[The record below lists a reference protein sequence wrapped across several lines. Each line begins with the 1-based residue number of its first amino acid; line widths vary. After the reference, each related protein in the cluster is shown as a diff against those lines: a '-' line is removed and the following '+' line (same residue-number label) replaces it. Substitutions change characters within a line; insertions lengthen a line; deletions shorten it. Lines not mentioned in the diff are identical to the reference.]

1 LSVQADWGRV
11 RIVGQASLEGY
22 GTELAPLGTEPDSLP
37 LNTMP
42 PNALPNALPDT
53 LSGQFRVSELSLNPN
68 ALFDAPLTLTRG
80 AEVDLHLALNPFTL
94 RLGRIWVDDDRLPL
108 HASGVVRADPSGWT
122 VSLDG
127 RVDQIDAQD
136 VLSFWPPEFQAKPR
150 RWVAGRVT
158 QATLHDAQFALRVV
172 PGAPL
177 RRFADFGLSD
187 GVIRFH
193 DDFPPIHV
201 AQGRVSFD
209 DARMTA
215 VVDRGHIIEP
225 GWGVLRM
232 DGSRMAIADTTQ
244 KPAQGRFDLQGQG
257 DMGPWLALLDRGRIR
272 AMSRM
277 GKTPDLATGRAR
289 VQGWLAMP
297 LRRGVRGPDMRW
309 DFQARLSDV
318 ATDRLIPNRRLSAS
332 QLDLRVTK
340 ADIVLRGTA
349 QLDGVPMTGSWT
361 QPLAQQPGQPVPPG
375 VVRANVPISAQTLST
390 LKITLPKNMVQGQT
404 QGALRVDLGP
414 RGTPP
419 RFALTSDL
427 VGLSARIAPL
437 GWQLGRRQRGELSVS
452 GVLARPVRVDN
463 ITLRAAGLNAVGQVA
478 LRPDGSFAQLRLDPF
493 ALSSAQGRWLNGQVT
508 IEGRGAGRPVAIAV
522 SQGTVDMRRAPKG
535 LAAAAAGGGSGAGAG
550 PQMGPLSLGLR
561 RLRLSDGMAL
571 TNVVGSFEAG
581 SGLRGPFRAQINDGP
596 TLSGEAV
603 PTAQG
608 TALRLKSADTSKIL
622 RAMGLSN
629 KSVGGAL
636 EATLVPRGGG
646 QYDGQLSIRDM
657 RVRDSPAIVT
667 LLDAVSVVGLIDRV
681 QGPGIVF
688 NEIDATFRLTP
699 DRVIVTRSSATGPS
713 MGVSLDGYYT
723 RATGALDLQ
732 GVLSPLYALN
742 GIGQI
747 LTRKGEGLVGFNF
760 NIGGS
765 ASRPRVRVNPFS
777 LLTPGMFRE
786 IFRRPPPKV
795 SN

>member
-1 LSVQADWGRV
+1 RRDTDGRLALAFEEALAAGGAMPDLTQLIAALDGVLTSAHLATLRSVEVDAVTLRYEDYRANRAWTADGGRLSLARDLGSGALSLRGDFAVLTGGSGVATVAMTAASVVGQNDVTLSIAVADVPSEQIATQSAALAWLGAVRAPISGSFRAHLRPNGHLGPLNGTLQAGQGVVQPDPGARPIPFDAARSYVTYDPDTGGLRFDELSVQADWGRV

-22 GTELAPLGTEPDSLP
+22 GTELAPLGTEPDALP
-37 LNTMP
+37 LNIMP
-42 PNALPNALPDT
+42 SNALPDT

-150 RWVAGRVT
+150 RWVAERVT

-172 PGAPL
+172 PGAPP

-561 RLRLSDGMAL
+561 RLRL
-571 TNVVGSFEAG
+571 
-581 SGLRGPFRAQINDGP
+581 
-596 TLSGEAV
+596 
-603 PTAQG
+603 
-608 TALRLKSADTSKIL
+608 
-622 RAMGLSN
+622 
-629 KSVGGAL
+629 
-636 EATLVPRGGG
+636 
-646 QYDGQLSIRDM
+646 
-657 RVRDSPAIVT
+657 
-667 LLDAVSVVGLIDRV
+667 
-681 QGPGIVF
+681 
-688 NEIDATFRLTP
+688 
-699 DRVIVTRSSATGPS
+699 
-713 MGVSLDGYYT
+713 
-723 RATGALDLQ
+723 
-732 GVLSPLYALN
+732 
-742 GIGQI
+742 
-747 LTRKGEGLVGFNF
+747 
-760 NIGGS
+760 
-765 ASRPRVRVNPFS
+765 
-777 LLTPGMFRE
+777 
-786 IFRRPPPKV
+786 
-795 SN
+795 